1 MPIQN
6 KLEPNKK
13 EEMIRVEMF
22 RERSRKS
29 VMMTRPSIFA
39 LQDQA
44 PIVEE
49 EESKQESESY
59 DINASHISSS

>member
-1 MPIQN
+1 
-6 KLEPNKK
+6 
-13 EEMIRVEMF
+13 MF